1 MTKKFV
7 NLSSKYKKLLDEIK
21 VLFTRE
27 ILEKLAKND
36 LSYDEILDLH
46 NKIENICNLNECNS
60 YDINKMINY
69 YDKKNFILD
78 IIKRIASLRNKYI
91 VYNAKKSELWD
102 INLNQI
108 KSRIKKHIDK
118 DFDIN
123 SIEKNF
129 IKILKKYKY
138 DWDGLWST
146 IEINK
151 KGNIN
156 NINLFDLDD
165 FNELVELIK
174 NS

>member
-21 VLFTRE
+21 ILFTKE
-27 ILEKLAKND
+27 ILEKLAKSD
-36 LSYDEILDLH
+36 LSYDKILELH
-46 NKIENICNLNECNS
+46 NKIEEICNSNDCNS

-69 YDKKNFILD
+69 YDKKNFIID
-78 IIKRIASLRNKYI
+78 IIKTIASLRNKYI
-91 VYNAKKSELWD
+91 VYYAKKSDLWD
-102 INLNQI
+102 LNLNQI
-108 KSRIKKHIDK
+108 KLRIKKYIDK
-118 DFDIN
+118 DLDLN
-123 SIEKNF
+123 SIEKYF

-146 IEINK
+146 IEISK

-174 NS
+174 DS

>member
-21 VLFTRE
+21 ILFTKE
-27 ILEKLAKND
+27 ILEKLSKSD
-36 LSYDEILDLH
+36 LPYNKILDLH
-46 NKIENICNLNECNS
+46 NKIEEICNLNDCNS

-69 YDKKNFILD
+69 YDKRNYIIDIL
-78 IIKRIASLRNKYI
+78 KKVASLRNKYI
-91 VYNAKKSELWD
+91 VYYAKKSELWD
-102 INLNQI
+102 INLNKI
-108 KSRIKKHIDK
+108 KLRIKKNIDK
-118 DFDIN
+118 DLDIN
-123 SIEKNF
+123 FIEKYF
-129 IKILKKYKY
+129 VKILKKYKY

-165 FNELVELIK
+165 FNELIELIK

>member
-21 VLFTRE
+21 ILFTKE
-27 ILEKLAKND
+27 ILEKLAKSEI
-36 LSYDEILDLH
+36 SYDKILELH
-46 NKIENICNLNECNS
+46 NQIEDICNLNDCNS
-60 YDINKMINY
+60 FDINKMINY
-69 YDKKNFILD
+69 YDKRNFIID
-78 IIKRIASLRNKYI
+78 IIKKIASLRNKYI
-91 VYNAKKSELWD
+91 VYYAKKSELWD

-108 KSRIKKHIDK
+108 KLRIKKNIDK
-118 DFDIN
+118 DLDIN
-123 SIEKNF
+123 SIEKYF

-146 IEINK
+146 IEISK

-174 NS
+174 DS